1 MRHLSIVA
9 VSNDMSDADRSYIS
23 YYQYGHALALALDL
37 SLRSRTGGRRSLDD
51 FMRRVWQEFGRPAAP
66 RPGYVSRP
74 YTLAD
79 LRAALVEV
87 SGDRRFADEFFD
99 RFIEGRE
106 WPDFRALLST
116 AGYVLQS
123 MAPDR
128 GWIGDVPVAPVAGGL
143 AVGHGQR
150 GRTLVPFGTPLYD
163 AGVDLDD
170 VITEID
176 GQPATPAAW
185 NAISQRKPGDPV
197 TLTIRRRDGLVVSTK
212 ATLVAD
218 PRILVVP
225 VEAAGCRHSAQRAFR
240 DAWLH

>member
-1 MRHLSIVA
+1 M
-9 VSNDMSDADRSYIS
+9 
-23 YYQYGHALALALDL
+23 
-37 SLRSRTGGRRSLDD
+37 
-51 FMRRVWQEFGRPAAP
+51 WQEHGRPAGP

-74 YTLAD
+74 YTLTD

-106 WPDFRALLST
+106 WPDFRALLSP
-116 AGYVLQS
+116 AGYVQQS
-123 MAPDR
+123 IAPDR
-128 GWIGDVPVAPVAGGL
+128 GWLGDVPVAPVVGGL
-143 AVGHGQR
+143 VVGRGR
-150 GRTLVPFGTPLYD
+150 GGRTLVPFGTPLYD
-163 AGVDLDD
+163 AGIDLDD

-185 NAISQRKPGDPV
+185 TAIAQRKPGDPV
-197 TLTIRRRDGLVVSTK
+197 TLTVRRRDGRVVSTK

-225 VEAAGCRHSAQRAFR
+225 VEAAGVSPTPAQRAFR
-240 DAWLH
+240 DSWLH